1 MEKPLDV
8 ELQFVQGAIQRSEQ
22 ATYFCCW
29 GGRQLSC
36 PRILAPTITKIHHGS
51 RVNRPTPFSHFSYYG
66 ARCSMA
72 TGIPF
77 RRSTEQEYREDLD
90 TRRLFVR
97 VILERGLPVV
107 LPEPPAFAV

>member
-8 ELQFVQGAIQRSEQ
+8 ELQFLQGAIQRSEQ
-22 ATYFCCW
+22 ATHFCCWDW

-51 RVNRPTPFSHFSYYG
+51 RVKRPTPFSRLSYYG
-66 ARCSMA
+66 ARS

-97 VILERGLPVV
+97 VIIERGLPVV
-107 LPEPPAFAV
+107 LPEPPAFAVR